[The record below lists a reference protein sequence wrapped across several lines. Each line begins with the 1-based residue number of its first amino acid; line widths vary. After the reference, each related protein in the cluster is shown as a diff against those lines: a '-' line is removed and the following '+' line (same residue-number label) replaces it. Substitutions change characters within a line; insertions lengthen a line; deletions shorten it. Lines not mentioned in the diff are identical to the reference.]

1 MIISKYK
8 KTLGVSLVLFLTVT
22 FTIFNTIEHS
32 CYNNKVFSITECAMT
47 EVNNP
52 SWLNWITSYKSSQ
65 FHFFQLLELIHV
77 NDVSP
82 AK

>member
-8 KTLGVSLVLFLTVT
+8 KKLAVILVFTLAVT
-22 FTIFNTIEHS
+22 FTIFNITEHS
-32 CYNNKVFSITECAMT
+32 CYNNKVFSITECAT
-47 EVNNP
+47 AEINNP